1 MHRIGIVVKLGEP
14 RAAEA
19 ARQLSAWLS
28 ERGHA
33 AWVQER
39 LVADLTAAE
48 DFPATGVPDDQLADE
63 CDLIVVLGG
72 DGTLLYASR
81 LVATAGI
88 PIFPVN
94 LGHLGFLCNAK
105 VDNLFPHMERVLAGD
120 HTLVERLLLAGEI
133 RRDGERVA
141 GPFWALNDMVVHLGS
156 IARMLELRV
165 AIDGFVAVP
174 SLKADGLIVSSPT
187 GSTAYNLSAG
197 GPILAPTMQAMIL
210 APILPLSLSQRP
222 VVVDGGSE
230 VDVELIGD
238 AERAYVTCDGQE
250 RRALEPGDQLAVRR
264 AALPARVVDM
274 GERTFYQVL
283 RHKMGWALKPG
294 EEKA

>member
-1 MHRIGIVVKLGEP
+1 MHRIGIVAKLGEP

-19 ARQLSAWLS
+19 ARQLSSWLA
-28 ERGHA
+28 ERGREVR
-33 AWVQER
+33 VQER
-39 LVADLTAAE
+39 LIADLP
-48 DFPATGVPDDQLADE
+48 DPGHFPAAAIADE
-63 CDLIVVLGG
+63 ALVDDVDLIVVLGG

-81 LVATAGI
+81 LVSTAGI
-88 PIFPVN
+88 PIFPDN
-94 LGHLGFLCNAK
+94 LGHLGFLCNAEI
-105 VDNLFPHMERVLAGD
+105 DNLLPHMERVLAGD
-120 HTLVERLLLAGEI
+120 HTVVERLLLAGEI
-133 RRDGERVA
+133 RRDGERIA

-156 IARMLELRV
+156 IARMLTLRV

-230 VDVELIGD
+230 VDVELIGT

-264 AALPARVVDM
+264 AEQPVRVVDM

-283 RHKMGWALKPG
+283 RRKMGWALKPG
-294 EEKA
+294 EGKA